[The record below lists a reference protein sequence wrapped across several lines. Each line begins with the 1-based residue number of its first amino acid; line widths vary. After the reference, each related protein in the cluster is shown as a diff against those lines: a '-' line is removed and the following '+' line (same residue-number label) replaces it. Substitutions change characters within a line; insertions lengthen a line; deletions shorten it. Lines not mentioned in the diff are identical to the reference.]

1 MATETVTPASAQTD
15 PPVAEPEHLTRQDR
29 IELLRA
35 MLAMR
40 GIEQRAMSLYRQ
52 GKVPGSFY
60 DGYGQ
65 EAVSAGAAFAMAAE
79 DRLCILHRDLAA
91 HLIRGVEPQRIFAQ
105 YMGRAD
111 GITAGRDG
119 NVHFGDRKLGCVG
132 MVSMLPDMM
141 LVAAGMAMAFKL
153 RGEPRCALT
162 WFGDGSTSR
171 GDFHEAMNW
180 AGVQKLP
187 VVFVLENNQY
197 AYSTP
202 LDKQFAVDPV
212 QRATAYGFEG
222 VSVDGNDV
230 EAMFEA
236 TRAARE
242 RAIAGGGPTLIEAV
256 TMRMHGHAAHDDMK
270 YVPNEQVEE
279 WKQRDPI
286 DRQEQ
291 RLQALGVDVD
301 ELRADDRRTSSTPPS
316 SRRSQARCPPPRTCS
331 TASSATARRSR
342 SATATPPGAA
352 SRGVMPDADDDLPA
366 GDLKRA
372 ARRAA
377 RRRARA
383 ADGRGH
389 RRVRRRLQG
398 DRRALDE
405 FGADRVMDT
414 PLAESAIIGT
424 AVGAAV
430 VGLRPVCEM
439 QFSDFISCGFDQLVN
454 VAGKMHYRQGLA
466 VPIVVRLPS
475 GGGFSGGPFHSQNP
489 EAWFMHAPGL
499 KVVAPSTAHDAKGLL
514 HAAIRD
520 PNPVCFMEHKHLY
533 RRVKGDVPEGVYE
546 TPFTARV
553 ARAGEDLVV
562 IAYGAMVDVALE
574 ATDDLDGA
582 RVEVLDL
589 RSLVPLDTAAILD
602 SVKRC
607 SKVVIVDEANMTCAA
622 GAQVAALIAEH
633 GFEDLDG
640 PVVRVATP
648 DVPIPFSPPLEQ
660 AVLPG
665 VERVKE
671 ACRELLAY

>member
-1 MATETVTPASAQTD
+1 MATETVTPASAQAD

-35 MLAMR
+35 MLQMR

-65 EAVSAGAAFAMAAE
+65 EAVSAGAAFAMASD

-242 RAIAGGGPTLIEAV
+242 RAVGGGGPTLIEAV

-270 YVPNEQVEE
+270 YVPKEQVEE

-286 DRQEQ
+286 DRQEH

-301 ELRADDRRTSSTPPS
+301 ELRTTIAHELDDAVQ
-316 SRRSQARCPPPRTCS
+316 QA
-331 TASSATARRSR
+331 
-342 SATATPPGAA
+342 
-352 SRGVMPDADDDLPA
+352 L
-366 GDLKRA
+366 
-372 ARRAA
+372 
-377 RRRARA
+377 
-383 ADGRGH
+383 
-389 RRVRRRLQG
+389 
-398 DRRALDE
+398 
-405 FGADRVMDT
+405 
-414 PLAESAIIGT
+414 
-424 AVGAAV
+424 
-430 VGLRPVCEM
+430 
-439 QFSDFISCGFDQLVN
+439 
-454 VAGKMHYRQGLA
+454 
-466 VPIVVRLPS
+466 
-475 GGGFSGGPFHSQNP
+475 GGPMPSP
-489 EAWFMHAPGL
+489 EDVLDGVFCDGEAEPLGDGHAPWSGF
-499 KVVAPSTAHDAKGLL
+499 ARGDA
-514 HAAIRD
+514 
-520 PNPVCFMEHKHLY
+520 
-533 RRVKGDVPEGVYE
+533 
-546 TPFTARV
+546 
-553 ARAGEDLVV
+553 
-562 IAYGAMVDVALE
+562 
-574 ATDDLDGA
+574 
-582 RVEVLDL
+582 
-589 RSLVPLDTAAILD
+589 
-602 SVKRC
+602 
-607 SKVVIVDEANMTCAA
+607 
-622 GAQVAALIAEH
+622 
-633 GFEDLDG
+633 
-640 PVVRVATP
+640 
-648 DVPIPFSPPLEQ
+648 
-660 AVLPG
+660 
-665 VERVKE
+665 
-671 ACRELLAY
+671 